1 VTDVLLG
8 AILILQGVLIWI
20 QLPKA
25 AAKSTSVSDAVKG
38 ALGDAGVNCE
48 LPLTTNLVQTGKLG
62 EILFH
67 ASMRMDKPV
76 ITLQDLNDL
85 LVKHG

>member
-8 AILILQGVLIWI
+8 AILILQGVLIWM
-20 QLPKA
+20 QLPKHKV
-25 AAKSTSVSDAVKG
+25 KSGAVSDVLKA

-48 LPLTTNLVQTGKLG
+48 LPATTNLVHTGKLG
-62 EILFH
+62 EVLFH
-67 ASMRMDKPV
+67 ASMRMDKPIV
-76 ITLQDLNDL
+76 TLQDLQDL